1 MGKRKKRLTMARYAK
16 KYATVRANIAKLKGE
31 DAPSDELS
39 ETTNS
44 MQLAENTPAQE
55 EMAIE
60 AVPVVSEEKAS
71 PIEEAPEEVS
81 VEPVKVEEEVVE
93 VAKPVE
99 DIVEEIV
106 APKKTAAKKT
116 TTTKKRSTS
125 PRKKAGTRIA
135 SSRQKGKSAAAN

>member
-16 KYATVRANIAKLKGE
+16 KYATVRASIAKLRGE

-55 EMAIE
+55 
-60 AVPVVSEEKAS
+60 AS

-116 TTTKKRSTS
+116 TTAKKRSTS